1 MNCKILKL
9 HSLQSAP
16 CECWC
21 RTNKNAFP
29 FLLFGTNLWQFILML
44 KTPIADM
51 LGIHKQENLLPHTQY
66 LITADHCSF
75 PALLQSLS
83 LIISKVYVSFTSVF
97 VLFQALCWSCRAKIK
112 SPNLACSV
120 LFLLSPP
127 LYWLTKCVRAFV
139 EHANMNLLS
148 GTEI

>member
-1 MNCKILKL
+1 
-9 HSLQSAP
+9 
-16 CECWC
+16 
-21 RTNKNAFP
+21 
-29 FLLFGTNLWQFILML
+29 ML

-75 PALLQSLS
+75 PAVLQSLS
-83 LIISKVYVSFTSVF
+83 LIISKVYVSLLNVPIRSFPSPLLVVPSENKVSKPRLLCF
-97 VLFQALCWSCRAKIK
+97 ILALSALI
-112 SPNLACSV
+112 
-120 LFLLSPP
+120 
-127 LYWLTKCVRAFV
+127 LTDYCMRAFV